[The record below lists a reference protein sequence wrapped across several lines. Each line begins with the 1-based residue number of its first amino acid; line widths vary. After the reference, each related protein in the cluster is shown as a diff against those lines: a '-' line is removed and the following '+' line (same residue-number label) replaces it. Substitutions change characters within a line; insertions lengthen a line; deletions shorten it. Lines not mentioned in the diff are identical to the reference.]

1 MKKVL
6 LFVVAALMLC
16 GLFGGFYAYKNQLL
30 FWAPKET
37 VTEEVEIPAE
47 SPAEDL

>member
-37 VTEEVEIPAE
+37 VTEEVDISVETSADE
-47 SPAEDL
+47 L